1 MDEIKNKI
9 ESVLFMTGRFMSVE
23 EIAEFVGIGSKG
35 AVREAIQ
42 SLKLDYQNRRTGL
55 AIFEEDKLFRL
66 NIRKEYNHLSTK
78 LVAGSDLDVP
88 TQSTLAII
96 AYKQPARQSDI
107 IKMRGSTAYDHIKS
121 LKEQG
126 FITSEK
132 SGRTR
137 ILKITQKFYDYFD
150 IVEQEALK
158 KQFVQIAEREEKKA
172 DEMFQNEVKEDAKR
186 EMISQLGGT
195 IEADKKREPNQITIL
210 SNVEHH
216 EADDFGS

>member
-9 ESVLFMTGRFMSVE
+9 EGVLFMTGRFMSVE
-23 EIAEFVGIGSKG
+23 EIAEFVGVGSKG
-35 AVREAIQ
+35 TIRE
-42 SLKLDYQNRRTGL
+42 SLQELKKDYESRQTGL

-66 NIRKEYNHLSTK
+66 NIKKEYNYLSTK
-78 LVAGSDLDVP
+78 LVAGAEIDAP

-96 AYKQPARQSDI
+96 AYKQPAKQADI
-107 IKMRGSTAYDHIKS
+107 VKIRGSTAYDHIKI

-137 ILKITQKFYDYFD
+137 ILKVTQKFYEYFD
-150 IVEQEALK
+150 IVEQETLK
-158 KQFVQIAEREEKKA
+158 EKFAQIAERQEKDARESFAEEVKQDAKKDIITKLQQDIKKNQAEEKETISVQA
-172 DEMFQNEVKEDAKR
+172 SQNF
-186 EMISQLGGT
+186 S
-195 IEADKKREPNQITIL
+195 
-210 SNVEHH
+210 